1 MKAAVLES
9 LGLDNLRVKE
19 IAEPKPG
26 PGDVLVRMRA
36 ASLNYRDL
44 VTIDGG
50 YRSQQKRSDL
60 IVLSDGAGEVAATG
74 DSVREFRIGDRVI
87 ACFFQNW
94 HAGQATAE
102 RLRSGLGGLLNGVAC
117 EYRALPASG
126 VMRAPDHLS
135 WMEAASLPCAA
146 LTAWS
151 AVVGEAS
158 TKAGDVVV
166 TQGSGG
172 VSLFALQF
180 AVACGARVIA
190 TSSSDVKLARLAGLG
205 ATEFI
210 NYREVAEWGRQVVA
224 RTAGAGADLVVEVG
238 GAQSLTQSLRAVR
251 VGGAIALI
259 GVLSGGRAE
268 LNLGPVVTRQVRML
282 GITVGSRDRL
292 GEMIAA
298 MTTKQIR
305 PVIDRVFP
313 LAEIR
318 DALLYLKAGKHFGK
332 VCIEI

>member
-19 IAEPKPG
+19 IAEPRSG
-26 PGDVLVRMRA
+26 PDDVLVRMRA

-50 YRSQQKRSDL
+50 YGSQQKRSDL
-60 IVLSDGAGEVAATG
+60 IMLSDGAGEVVAVG
-74 DSVREFRIGDRVI
+74 DSVREYKIGDRVI
-87 ACFFQNW
+87 GCFFQNW
-94 HAGQATAE
+94 NAGRATAE
-102 RLRSGLGGLLNGVAC
+102 RLRSGLGGLLDGVAC

-126 VMRAPDHLS
+126 VMRVPEYLS
-135 WMEAASLPCAA
+135 WVEAASLPCAA

-151 AVVGEAS
+151 AVVGEVA
-158 TKAGDVVV
+158 TRPGDFVV

-172 VSLFALQF
+172 VSLCALQF
-180 AVACGARVIA
+180 AVAHGARVIA
-190 TSSSDVKLARLAGLG
+190 TSSSEAKLARLAGLG
-205 ATEFI
+205 AVELI
-210 NYREVAEWGRQVVA
+210 NYREVAEWGRQVVE
-224 RTAGAGADLVVEVG
+224 RTAGVGADLVVEVG
-238 GAQSLTQSLRAVR
+238 GARSLTQSLRAVR
-251 VGGAIALI
+251 VGGTIALI

-268 LNLGPVVTRQVRML
+268 LNLGPVITRHVRML

-305 PVIDRVFP
+305 PVVDRVFP

-318 DALLYLKAGKHFGK
+318 GALLYLQAGKHFGK

>member
-19 IAEPKPG
+19 IAEPEPG

-44 VTIDGG
+44 VTIEGG
-50 YRSQQKRSDL
+50 YGSQQKRGNL
-60 IVLSDGAGEVAATG
+60 IMLSDGAGEVVAVG
-74 DSVREFRIGDRVI
+74 DSVREFKTGDRVVG
-87 ACFFQNW
+87 CFFQNW
-94 HAGQATAE
+94 NAGRATAE
-102 RLRSGLGGLLNGVAC
+102 RLRSGLGGLVDGVAC

-126 VMRAPDHLS
+126 VMRVSDYLS
-135 WMEAASLPCAA
+135 WTESASLPCAA

-151 AVVGEAS
+151 AVVGETS
-158 TKAGDVVV
+158 TRPGDIVV

-180 AVACGARVIA
+180 AVASGSRVIA
-190 TSSSDVKLARLAGLG
+190 TSSSDEKLARLAELG
-205 ATEFI
+205 ASERI
-210 NYREVAEWGRQVVA
+210 NYRETAEWGRQVVE
-224 RTAGAGADLVVEVG
+224 RTDGVGADLVVEVG
-238 GAQSLTQSLRAVR
+238 GAQSLAQSLRAVR
-251 VGGAIALI
+251 VGGTIALI
-259 GVLSGGRAE
+259 GVLSGRRAE

-282 GITVGSRDRL
+282 GVTVGNRDRL
-292 GEMIAA
+292 AEMMAA

-305 PVIDRVFP
+305 PVIDRLFP
-313 LAEIR
+313 LNEIR
-318 DALLYLKAGKHFGK
+318 EALLYLKAGKHFGK

>member
-19 IAEPKPG
+19 IAEPRLG
-26 PGDVLVRMRA
+26 PCDVLVRMRA

-50 YRSQQKRSDL
+50 YGSQQKRGDL
-60 IVLSDGAGEVAATG
+60 IMLSDGAGEVAAAG
-74 DSVREFRIGDRVI
+74 DSVSEFRIGDRVV
-87 ACFFQNW
+87 ACFFQDW
-94 HAGQATAE
+94 HAGRATAE
-102 RLRSGLGGLLNGVAC
+102 RLRSGLGGLLDGVAC

-126 VMRAPDHLS
+126 VMRVPDHLS

-313 LAEIR
+313 LAEVR

>member
-19 IAEPKPG
+19 IAEPRLG
-26 PGDVLVRMRA
+26 PCDVLVRMRA

-74 DSVREFRIGDRVI
+74 DSVSEFRIGDRVV
-87 ACFFQNW
+87 ACFFQDW
-94 HAGQATAE
+94 HAGRATAE
-102 RLRSGLGGLLNGVAC
+102 RLRSGL
-117 EYRALPASG
+117 
-126 VMRAPDHLS
+126 
-135 WMEAASLPCAA
+135 
-146 LTAWS
+146 
-151 AVVGEAS
+151 
-158 TKAGDVVV
+158 
-166 TQGSGG
+166 
-172 VSLFALQF
+172 
-180 AVACGARVIA
+180 
-190 TSSSDVKLARLAGLG
+190 
-205 ATEFI
+205 
-210 NYREVAEWGRQVVA
+210 
-224 RTAGAGADLVVEVG
+224 
-238 GAQSLTQSLRAVR
+238 
-251 VGGAIALI
+251 

-298 MTTKQIR
+298 MATTEIR

>member
-9 LGLDNLRVKE
+9 LGLDNLRVKDV
-19 IAEPKPG
+19 AEPEPG
-26 PGDVLVRMRA
+26 PDDVLVRMRA

-44 VTIDGG
+44 VTIEGG
-50 YRSQQKRSDL
+50 YGSQQRRKDL
-60 IVLSDGAGEVAATG
+60 IVLSDGAGEIVGVGEA
-74 DSVREFRIGDRVI
+74 VRELKASDRVI
-87 ACFFQNW
+87 GCFFQNW
-94 HAGQATAE
+94 EAGRPTAE
-102 RLRSGLGGLLNGVAC
+102 RLRSGLGGLLDGVAC

-126 VMRAPDHLS
+126 VMRVPDYLS
-135 WMEAASLPCAA
+135 WAEAASLPCAA

-151 AVVGEAS
+151 AVVGETA
-158 TKAGDVVV
+158 TRPCDIVV

-190 TSSSDVKLARLAGLG
+190 TSSSEAKLGRLAELG
-205 ATEFI
+205 AAELI
-210 NYREVAEWGRQVVA
+210 NYREVAEWGRQVVE
-224 RTAGAGADLVVEVG
+224 RTAGVGADLVVEVG
-238 GAQSLTQSLRAVR
+238 GARSLTQSLRAVR

-268 LNLGPVVTRQVRML
+268 LNLGPVVTRHVRML

-292 GEMIAA
+292 AEMIAA
-298 MTTKQIR
+298 MAAKQIR

-313 LAEIR
+313 LAEIGS
-318 DALLYLKAGKHFGK
+318 ALLHLKSGKHFGK
-332 VCIEI
+332 VCVEI

>member
-9 LGLDNLRVKE
+9 IGIDNLRVKE
-19 IAEPKPG
+19 IADPQPG

-50 YRSQQKRSDL
+50 YGSQQKRNEL
-60 IVLSDGAGEVAATG
+60 IMLSDGAGEIVSVG
-74 DSVREFRIGDRVI
+74 DAVRDFKSGDRVV
-87 ACFFQNW
+87 ACLFQNW
-94 HAGQATAE
+94 DAGRPTAE
-102 RLRSGLGGLLNGVAC
+102 RFRSGLGGLLDGVAC

-126 VMRAPDHLS
+126 VLRVPDSLS
-135 WMEAASLPCAA
+135 WTEAATLPCAA

-158 TKAGDVVV
+158 TKPGDVVV

-180 AVACGARVIA
+180 GVACGARVIA
-190 TSSSDVKLARLAGLG
+190 TSSSDAKLARLVELG
-205 ATEFI
+205 ATERI
-210 NYREVAEWGRQVVA
+210 NYRQSIEWGRQVVDL
-224 RTAGAGADLVVEVG
+224 TAGVGADLVVEVG
-238 GAQSLTQSLRAVR
+238 GAQSLKQSLRAVR
-251 VGGAIALI
+251 IGGAIALI

-282 GITVGSRDRL
+282 GVTVGSRERL
-292 GEMIAA
+292 SEMIAA
-298 MTTKQIR
+298 MAIHRIR

-313 LAEIR
+313 LAEIKE
-318 DALLYLKAGKHFGK
+318 ALHYLESGQHFGK

>member
-19 IAEPKPG
+19 IAEPRLG
-26 PGDVLVRMRA
+26 PCDVLVRMRA

-50 YRSQQKRSDL
+50 YGSQQKRGDL
-60 IVLSDGAGEVAATG
+60 IMLSDGAGEVAAAG
-74 DSVREFRIGDRVI
+74 DSVSEFRIGDRVV
-87 ACFFQNW
+87 ACFFQDW
-94 HAGQATAE
+94 HAGRATAE
-102 RLRSGLGGLLNGVAC
+102 RLRSGLGGLLDGVAC

-126 VMRAPDHLS
+126 VMRVPDHLS

-298 MTTKQIR
+298 MATTEIR

-313 LAEIR
+313 LAEVR